1 LLELAWTLSVLAL
14 WFDWLAKIDPREVKK
29 MRGKRAIAGTS
40 VVVSFIVLA
49 AIGQQEPSSSQ
60 ANAKTQLENCQIAMP
75 IILKNYNNAKY
86 AVQRAR
92 NSADASHI
100 LPAVN
105 EAQLAL
111 DAMEQPLKVCNEAVH
126 NERGE
131 QPQNNKN

>member
-1 LLELAWTLSVLAL
+1 
-14 WFDWLAKIDPREVKK
+14 
-29 MRGKRAIAGTS
+29 MRVKRAIAGIL
-40 VVVSFIVLA
+40 VVLSLIVLA
-49 AIGQQEPSSSQ
+49 ATGQREPSSP
-60 ANAKTQLENCQIAMP
+60 NAQTQLENCQTAMR

-111 DAMEQPLKVCNEAVH
+111 DAMEQPLNVCNEAVK
-126 NERGE
+126 NVRGG
-131 QPQNNKN
+131 QLQGTKD

>member
-1 LLELAWTLSVLAL
+1 
-14 WFDWLAKIDPREVKK
+14 
-29 MRGKRAIAGTS
+29 MR
-40 VVVSFIVLA
+40 
-49 AIGQQEPSSSQ
+49 
-60 ANAKTQLENCQIAMP
+60 

-111 DAMEQPLKVCNEAVH
+111 DAMEQPLNVCNEAVQ
-126 NERGE
+126 NVRGG
-131 QPQNNKN
+131 QPQDTKD